1 MQFRSIIRIVGLLL
15 ALFSVTMLVPAMV
28 ALLYRDGAGF
38 PFVVTFF
45 LLLMGGAV
53 LWLPNRRHRHELKAR
68 DGFLIVVLF
77 WTVIGSAGAVP
88 FLLSKTPDLSVT
100 DAFFESFSALTT
112 TGATVIVGL
121 DELPKAILFYRQLL
135 QWFGGM
141 GIIVLAVAILPV
153 LGIGGMQ
160 LYRAEIPGPV
170 KDSKMTPRI
179 AETAKTLWY
188 IYLALTVSCA
198 FAFWLAGM
206 TPFDAISH
214 SFSTIAI
221 GGFSTHDASMG
232 YFNSP
237 TINMITV
244 VFLLISA
251 CNFSLHFAAFAS
263 GGVNLRTYWR
273 DPEFRAFFGA
283 QFILLLICFGMLLQH
298 HSYDSYYDAFDQAL
312 FQTVS
317 ISTTAGFTTTSFA
330 EWPLFL
336 PVLLLFSSFVGGCAG
351 STGGGMKVI
360 RILLLFLQGV
370 RELKRLVHPRAV
382 YTIKVGNKA
391 LPQRVVDAVWG
402 FFSAYA
408 LVFVICML
416 ALIATGIDEL
426 TAFSAV
432 AATLNNLGPGLGE
445 VAVHFGEVNSAAKWV
460 LIIAMLFGRLEVF
473 TLLVLFTPT
482 FWRN

>member
-15 ALFSVTMLVPAMV
+15 ALFSVTMLAPALV
-28 ALLYRDGAGF
+28 ALIYRDGAGY
-38 PFVVTFF
+38 PFVVTFLILF
-45 LLLMGGAV
+45 TGGAL
-53 LWLPNRRHRHELKAR
+53 LWVPNRRYRRELKAR

-88 FLLSKTPDLSVT
+88 FILSETPVMSVT
-100 DAFFESFSALTT
+100 DSFFESFSALTT

-121 DELPKAILFYRQLL
+121 DDLPKAILFYRQLL

-198 FAFWLAGM
+198 VAFWMAGM
-206 TPFDAISH
+206 TVFDAIAH
-214 SFSTIAI
+214 SFSTVAI

-232 YFNSP
+232 YFDSP

-244 VFLLISA
+244 VFLLISG
-251 CNFSLHFAAFAS
+251 CNFSLHFAAFAN
-263 GGVNLRTYWR
+263 GGVHLRTYWR
-273 DPEFRAFFGA
+273 DPEFRAFLA
-283 QFILLLICFGMLLQH
+283 TQLILLLICYGLLLKH
-298 HSYDSYYDAFDQAL
+298 HSYDSLYDAFDQAL

-351 STGGGMKVI
+351 STGGGIKVI
-360 RILLLFLQGV
+360 RMLLLLLQGV

-382 YTIKVGNKA
+382 YTIKIGNKA

-416 ALIATGIDEL
+416 ALIATGLDEL
-426 TAFSAV
+426 TSFSAV

-445 VAVHFGEVNSAAKWV
+445 VAVHFGEINDPAKWI
-460 LIIAMLFGRLEVF
+460 LIISMLFGRLEVF

>member
-15 ALFSVTMLVPAMV
+15 ALFSVTMLAPALV
-28 ALLYRDGAGF
+28 AFIYRDGAGF

-45 LLLMGGAV
+45 LLFTGGAS
-53 LWLPNRRHRHELKAR
+53 LWLPNRHHRRELKAR

-88 FLLSKTPDLSVT
+88 FILSKTPDLSIT
-100 DAFFESFSALTT
+100 DSFFESFSALTT

-121 DELPKAILFYRQLL
+121 DDLPKAVLFYRQLL

-179 AETAKTLWY
+179 AETAKALWY
-188 IYLALTVSCA
+188 IYLALTISCA
-198 FAFWLAGM
+198 AAFWMAGM
-206 TPFDAISH
+206 SVFDAIAH
-214 SFSTIAI
+214 SFSTVAI

-251 CNFSLHFAAFAS
+251 CNFSLHFAAFAN
-263 GGVNLRTYWR
+263 GGIHLRTYWR
-273 DPEFRAFFGA
+273 DPEFRSFFGA
-283 QFILLLICFGMLLQH
+283 QFILFAICFAMLLQH

-317 ISTTAGFTTTSFA
+317 ISTTAGFTTTGFSD
-330 EWPLFL
+330 WPLFL

-360 RILLLFLQGV
+360 RMLLLFLQGV
-370 RELKRLVHPRAV
+370 RELKRLIHPRAI

-408 LVFVICML
+408 LVFVVCML
-416 ALIATGIDEL
+416 ALIATGLDEL

-445 VAVHFGEVNSAAKWV
+445 VAVHFGDINAPAKWV
-460 LIIAMLFGRLEVF
+460 LIISMLFGRLEVF

>member
-15 ALFSVTMLVPAMV
+15 ALFSVTMLIPALV
-28 ALLYRDGAGF
+28 ALIYRDGAGF

-45 LLLMGGAV
+45 ILIAGGAS

-77 WTVIGSAGAVP
+77 WVVIGSAGAIP
-88 FLLSKTPDLSVT
+88 FLLSKTPDLSVA
-100 DAFFESFSALTT
+100 DSFFESFSALTT

-121 DELPKAILFYRQLL
+121 DHLPKAILFYRQLL

-206 TPFDAISH
+206 SGFDAISH

-251 CNFSLHFAAFAS
+251 CNFSLHFAAFGN
-263 GGVNLRTYWR
+263 GGVHLKTYWR
-273 DPEFRAFFGA
+273 DPEFRAFLGV
-283 QFILLLICFGMLLQH
+283 QFILFVICFGLLIK
-298 HSYDSYYDAFDQAL
+298 HSPYDSYFTAFDQAL

-317 ISTTAGFTTTSFA
+317 ISTTAGFTTTGFSD
-330 EWPLFL
+330 WPLFL
-336 PVLLLFSSFVGGCAG
+336 PVLLLFSSFIGGCAG

-360 RILLLFLQGV
+360 RILLLSLQGV

-382 YTIKVGNKA
+382 YTIKLGNKA

-416 ALIATGIDEL
+416 ALIATGLDEL

-445 VAVHFGEVNSAAKWV
+445 VAVHFGEINDSAKWI
-460 LIIAMLFGRLEVF
+460 LIISMLFGRLEVF